1 MSGATGWEAFPR
13 WLQDCHIESRL
24 ESQVSYLN
32 YSWHAQGLTS
42 IPLDLIRRCVP
53 PPFKVSTRRTFS
65 ATPSVFGRKK
75 SKKHHF
81 GDAYAIQHAK
91 QRRAANESLQSAL
104 KQQRA
109 EAMGDPI
116 RGITTPFVESFD
128 TGLPP
133 ATVVNPSQDESRTD
147 ASINS
152 ESTLVQPPAERL
164 SHFISNTDLQ
174 KSLDFSRVL
183 IQPVLLDQDIKDP
196 QQEAVELKSYQIR
209 HRNASEALKRILSV
223 ENASSKHRTRI
234 NTQRI
239 IDTFGRH
246 VTDQYMKPK
255 APSPLPPSARGPR
268 PTVTPRAGPDVGSSE
283 VQIGILTAKIR
294 VLADRYANENRNDKV
309 NKRNLRL
316 LLHRRQKL
324 LKYMHKKERGSARW
338 HHMVEQLGL
347 SEATWRGEIELR

>member
-1 MSGATGWEAFPR
+1 
-13 WLQDCHIESRL
+13 
-24 ESQVSYLN
+24 
-32 YSWHAQGLTS
+32 
-42 IPLDLIRRCVP
+42 
-53 PPFKVSTRRTFS
+53 
-65 ATPSVFGRKK
+65 
-75 SKKHHF
+75 
-81 GDAYAIQHAK
+81 
-91 QRRAANESLQSAL
+91 
-104 KQQRA
+104 
-109 EAMGDPI
+109 MGDPI

-133 ATVVNPSQDESRTD
+133 ATVVEPSQDASQTDESIISD
-147 ASINS
+147 
-152 ESTLVQPPAERL
+152 STPVRPSAERL
-164 SHFISNTDLQ
+164 SHFISSADFQ
-174 KSLDFSRVL
+174 KSLEFSRAL
-183 IQPVLLDQDIKDP
+183 TRPVSLNQDISDP
-196 QQEAVELKSYQIR
+196 QKEAAEIESHQRR
-209 HRNASEALKRILSV
+209 HLNASEALKRILSV

-255 APSPLPPSARGPR
+255 APSPLPPSAHGPR
-268 PTVTPRAGPDVGSSE
+268 PTATPRAGPDVGSSE

-324 LKYMHKKERGSARW
+324 LKYMHKKERGSPRW

-347 SEATWRGEIELR
+347 SEATWRGEIEVR